1 MIKTPKH
8 CSVRWI
14 NGILC
19 EGRKTLIRGRFS
31 RGVDNMK
38 WGFVSLGILL
48 LLGLNTFP
56 PAPAS
61 GGASENTA
69 NATFVVQ

>member
-1 MIKTPKH
+1 
-8 CSVRWI
+8 
-14 NGILC
+14 
-19 EGRKTLIRGRFS
+19 
-31 RGVDNMK
+31 MK